1 MLPKIMLSNIQPT
14 ANYFTLLGFSVQIWK
29 IQKLSNF
36 WIDLSPNTPKWIKIS
51 PPSQQIC
58 FAFPMGSCL
67 TVECPL
73 GAVGG
78 TSAVVFT

>member
-36 WIDLSPNTPKWIKIS
+36 WIYSCSKI
-51 PPSQQIC
+51 PQFEAPR
-58 FAFPMGSCL
+58 
-67 TVECPL
+67 
-73 GAVGG
+73 
-78 TSAVVFT
+78 